1 MYKDQSNKFLFG
13 PDQVNE
19 ALKSA
24 KSMDDLFAEGGAL
37 QLMLKNSME
46 TMLKA
51 ELEDHLGYPHLGSKN
66 KNKSNSR
73 NGSYEKSVKTTT
85 GKLDLDIPRDR
96 DGTFQ
101 PKAVPKYEGR

>member
-1 MYKDQSNKFLFG
+1 MNKDQSNKFLFD
-13 PDQVNE
+13 PEKVSE

-51 ELEDHLGYPHLGSKN
+51 ELEDHLAYPI
-66 KNKSNSR
+66 
-73 NGSYEKSVKTTT
+73 VT
-85 GKLDLDIPRDR
+85 GKQI
-96 DGTFQ
+96 
-101 PKAVPKYEGR
+101 GRAHV